1 MNTYM
6 NHTHLEDLDQIKQFV
21 TGTESVTFK
30 PNNREEAYEWLSQVL
45 WKLDYFHL
53 RKKDKGI
60 VQKYLRKVT
69 GYSRQQLS
77 RLVEQYKETRSI
89 GQHRKP
95 RQVFPQRYQQ
105 SDIFLLAK
113 TDECHQTLSGGATK
127 KLFERAYTIY
137 GELDY
142 ERLSKISIAHI
153 YNLRRSSTYRNQRRH
168 FTKTQKSRV
177 EMGCRRRPTP
187 NGQPGYLRIDTV
199 HQGDQDKEKGVYH
212 INAVDEVT
220 QFEIVCSVS
229 RISEGYLVPILNYL
243 LEAFPFKIKGFHSD
257 NGSEY
262 VNKVVARLLNKLLI
276 EFTRSRPRRSNDNG
290 LVESKNGSIVRK
302 YLGYSFISRRW
313 ALEINEFY
321 QQHLNVYLNFH
332 RPAYFAVTKID
343 SRGKEKKTYPYTHM
357 MTPYE
362 KLKSLP
368 QASSFLREGITFENL
383 DKKMKEKTDL
393 ESAQKMQAALKELFR
408 KIFSPTSDVLTC
420 KPLLQSA
427 EAVDNVDNVLVTHC

>member
-1 MNTYM
+1 
-6 NHTHLEDLDQIKQFV
+6 
-21 TGTESVTFK
+21 
-30 PNNREEAYEWLSQVL
+30 
-45 WKLDYFHL
+45 
-53 RKKDKGI
+53 
-60 VQKYLRKVT
+60 
-69 GYSRQQLS
+69 
-77 RLVEQYKETRSI
+77 
-89 GQHRKP
+89 
-95 RQVFPQRYQQ
+95 
-105 SDIFLLAK
+105 
-113 TDECHQTLSGGATK
+113 
-127 KLFERAYTIY
+127 
-137 GELDY
+137 
-142 ERLSKISIAHI
+142 
-153 YNLRRSSTYRNQRRH
+153 
-168 FTKTQKSRV
+168 
-177 EMGCRRRPTP
+177 
-187 NGQPGYLRIDTV
+187 V

-229 RISEGYLVPILNYL
+229 QISERCLVPILNDS

-302 YLGYSFISRRW
+302 YLGHSFISRRW
-313 ALEINEFY
+313 APEINEFY
-321 QQHLNVYLNFH
+321 KKHLNIYLNFH
-332 RPAYFAVTKID
+332 RPAYFAVIKID

-368 QASSFLREGITFENL
+368 NALSFLRDGITFESL
-383 DKKMKEKTDL
+383 DEKMKEKTDM

-408 KIFSPTSDVLTC
+408 KIFSPTPEVLTC